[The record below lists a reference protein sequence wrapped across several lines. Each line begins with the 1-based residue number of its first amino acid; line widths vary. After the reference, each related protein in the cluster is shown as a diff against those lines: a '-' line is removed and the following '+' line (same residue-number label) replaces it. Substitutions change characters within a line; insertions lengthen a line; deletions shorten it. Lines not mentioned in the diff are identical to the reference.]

1 MKRILL
7 CLLAGAVAAH
17 GQRFNCGV
25 SKPGEH
31 EVTTSSQFAPSL
43 WGFDL
48 NTAAEVSGGSC
59 NSSNPYFFSASL
71 PEGNYRVTV
80 VFGGRQSSTT
90 TVRSESRRLMLEKVS
105 VEANGKVSR
114 SFDVNVRFAEIAG
127 EADRSVKLKPREEGS
142 LDWDHKLT
150 LEFNGDH
157 PSIRSL
163 TITPIKE
170 PTIYLAGDSTVVDQS
185 VEPWAAWGQMLP
197 RFFRP
202 GVVVANHAE
211 SGETIRSFIKE
222 ERLAKIM
229 SLIQQGDYLFLQF
242 GHNDQKPNAV
252 SLEDYKSLLTET
264 IAKVREKGATP
275 VLVTSVNRRTFD
287 GNGRITNSLGLY
299 PAAVH
304 EVAATNHVALI
315 DLNTMSKIL
324 FEAMGVEGSLKAF
337 MHYPANA
344 FPNQVEAISDDT
356 HFNSYGAYELA
367 RCVAQG
373 IRDTRLPVKKF
384 LVRDLSKFDPAHPDS
399 QATFSLP
406 FTPPPPR
413 VNDVMKIPQS

>member
-1 MKRILL
+1 M
-7 CLLAGAVAAH
+7 
-17 GQRFNCGV
+17 
-25 SKPGEH
+25 
-31 EVTTSSQFAPSL
+31 
-43 WGFDL
+43 
-48 NTAAEVSGGSC
+48 
-59 NSSNPYFFSASL
+59 
-71 PEGNYRVTV
+71 
-80 VFGGRQSSTT
+80 
-90 TVRSESRRLMLEKVS
+90 
-105 VEANGKVSR
+105 
-114 SFDVNVRFAEIAG
+114 
-127 EADRSVKLKPREEGS
+127 
-142 LDWDHKLT
+142 
-150 LEFNGDH
+150 
-157 PSIRSL
+157 

-185 VEPWAAWGQMLP
+185 AEPWAAWGQMLP

-242 GHNDQKPNAV
+242 GHNDQKPNPV